1 MIPFQTDTRRK
12 KGKLSLLF
20 VLITCRREA
29 TKGNGSMYCISVSH
43 KKAPVNIPEKFALG
57 KEEKIQFIR
66 KLKGNP
72 EISGCV
78 VLCTC
83 NRSEIY
89 ITGTRKAIG
98 ELQKEVAE
106 FKNLPLQEL
115 LKYLNLYSG
124 DRAIGHLFKV
134 CCGFDSMVLGED
146 EILGQV
152 RDAYQLSLEQN
163 GADYE
168 LNVLFQRALAAAKRI
183 KTDTNLSR
191 TPLSIATLVAN
202 EVFHFEKD
210 GVKNVMVIGMSGK
223 MGSTIT
229 KNILSKPGIQVTGTY
244 RSHKPDFVME
254 VKSDRVK
261 LVEYKDRY
269 QYMDEMDIVVSA
281 TSGPHYTVTAK
292 ELEPVLTGGKK
303 RLFMDVAVPIDM
315 DPEIR
320 KLNGISLYDI
330 DYFETLS
337 KNNTEIKMKELDR
350 ARALMEEDL
359 DAAIREMMF
368 HPYIRRMGELRQVF
382 EGRKLETV
390 LFQIRDHVSSEDL
403 KVILKTLDGLER
415 WLREE

>member
-1 MIPFQTDTRRK
+1 
-12 KGKLSLLF
+12 
-20 VLITCRREA
+20 
-29 TKGNGSMYCISVSH
+29 MYCISVSH
-43 KKAPVNIPEKFALG
+43 KKAPVNIREKFALSN
-57 KEEKIQFIR
+57 EEKAAFIQ
-66 KLKGNP
+66 KLKKNP
-72 EISGCV
+72 QISGCV

-89 ITGTRKAIG
+89 ITGSRTAIG
-98 ELQKEVAE
+98 ELQREVAE
-106 FKNLPLQEL
+106 FKNLSLQEI

-124 DRAIGHLFKV
+124 DRAIAHLFKV

-210 GVKNVMVIGMSGK
+210 GVKQVMVIGMSGK

-254 VKSDRVK
+254 VKSERVK

-269 QYMDEMDIVVSA
+269 RYMNDMDIVVSA
-281 TSGPHYTVTAK
+281 TSGPHYTVTK
-292 ELEPVLTGGKK
+292 TELDQVLTDRKK
-303 RLFMDVAVPIDM
+303 RLFIDVAVPIDM

-320 KLNGISLYDI
+320 SEEGLTLYDI

-337 KNNTEIKMKELDR
+337 KNNTEIKMRELDR

-359 DAAIREMMF
+359 DAAVREMMF
-368 HPYIRRMGELRQVF
+368 HPYIRRMGELHQAF
-382 EGRKLETV
+382 DGKKLETV
-390 LFQIRDHVSSEDL
+390 LFKIRDHVSSDDL
-403 KVILKTLDGLER
+403 KVILRTLDGLEH

>member
-1 MIPFQTDTRRK
+1 
-12 KGKLSLLF
+12 
-20 VLITCRREA
+20 
-29 TKGNGSMYCISVSH
+29 MYCISVSH
-43 KKAPVNIPEKFALG
+43 KKAPVNIREKFALSN
-57 KEEKIQFIR
+57 EEKAAFIQ
-66 KLKGNP
+66 KLKKNP
-72 EISGCV
+72 QISGCV

-89 ITGTRKAIG
+89 ITGSRTAIG
-98 ELQKEVAE
+98 ELQREVAE
-106 FKNLPLQEL
+106 FKNLSLQEI

-124 DRAIGHLFKV
+124 DRAIAHLFKV

-202 EVFHFEKD
+202 EVFHFEKE
-210 GVKNVMVIGMSGK
+210 GEKRVMVIGMSGK

-254 VKSDRVK
+254 VKSERVK

-269 QYMDEMDIVVSA
+269 QYMNDMDIVVSA
-281 TSGPHYTVTAK
+281 TSGPHYTVTK
-292 ELEPVLTGGKK
+292 TELDQVLTDRKK
-303 RLFMDVAVPIDM
+303 RLFIDVAVPIDM

-320 KLNGISLYDI
+320 SEEGLTLYDI

-337 KNNTEIKMKELDR
+337 KNNTEIKMRELDR

-368 HPYIRRMGELRQVF
+368 HPYIRRMGELHQAF
-382 EGRKLETV
+382 DGKKLETV
-390 LFQIRDHVSSEDL
+390 LFKIRDHVSSDDL
-403 KVILKTLDGLER
+403 KVILRTLDGLEH

>member
-1 MIPFQTDTRRK
+1 
-12 KGKLSLLF
+12 
-20 VLITCRREA
+20 
-29 TKGNGSMYCISVSH
+29 MYCISVSH
-43 KKAPVNIPEKFALG
+43 KKAPVNIREKFALNN
-57 KEEKIQFIR
+57 EEKIGFIR
-66 KLKGNP
+66 KLKENP

-98 ELQKEVAE
+98 ELQREVAD
-106 FKNLPLQEL
+106 FKDLSLQEL

-124 DRAIGHLFKV
+124 VRAIAHLFKV

-202 EVFHFEKD
+202 KVFHFEKD
-210 GVKNVMVIGMSGK
+210 GVKQVMVIGMSGK

-261 LVEYKDRY
+261 LVEYKDR
-269 QYMDEMDIVVSA
+269 
-281 TSGPHYTVTAK
+281 
-292 ELEPVLTGGKK
+292 
-303 RLFMDVAVPIDM
+303 
-315 DPEIR
+315 
-320 KLNGISLYDI
+320 
-330 DYFETLS
+330 
-337 KNNTEIKMKELDR
+337 
-350 ARALMEEDL
+350 
-359 DAAIREMMF
+359 
-368 HPYIRRMGELRQVF
+368 
-382 EGRKLETV
+382 
-390 LFQIRDHVSSEDL
+390 
-403 KVILKTLDGLER
+403 
-415 WLREE
+415 

>member
-1 MIPFQTDTRRK
+1 
-12 KGKLSLLF
+12 
-20 VLITCRREA
+20 
-29 TKGNGSMYCISVSH
+29 MYCISVSH
-43 KKAPVNIPEKFALG
+43 KKAPVNIREKFALSN
-57 KEEKIQFIR
+57 EEKAAFIQ
-66 KLKGNP
+66 KLKKNP
-72 EISGCV
+72 QISGCV

-89 ITGTRKAIG
+89 ITGSRTAIG
-98 ELQKEVAE
+98 ELQREVAE
-106 FKNLPLQEL
+106 FKNLSLQEI

-124 DRAIGHLFKV
+124 DRAIAHLFKV

-202 EVFHFEKD
+202 EVFHFEKE
-210 GVKNVMVIGMSGK
+210 GEKRVMVIGMSGK

-269 QYMDEMDIVVSA
+269 QYMNDMDIVVSA
-281 TSGPHYTVTAK
+281 TSGPHYTVTK
-292 ELEPVLTGGKK
+292 TELDQVLTDRKK
-303 RLFMDVAVPIDM
+303 RLFIDVAVPIDM

-320 KLNGISLYDI
+320 SEEGLTLYDI

-337 KNNTEIKMKELDR
+337 KNNTEIKMRELDR

-359 DAAIREMMF
+359 DAAVREMMF
-368 HPYIRRMGELRQVF
+368 HPYIRRMGELHQAF
-382 EGRKLETV
+382 DGKKLETV
-390 LFQIRDHVSSEDL
+390 LFKIRDHVSSDDL
-403 KVILKTLDGLER
+403 KVILRTLDGLEH

>member
-1 MIPFQTDTRRK
+1 
-12 KGKLSLLF
+12 
-20 VLITCRREA
+20 
-29 TKGNGSMYCISVSH
+29 MYCISVSH
-43 KKAPVNIPEKFALG
+43 KKAPVNIREKFALNN
-57 KEEKIQFIR
+57 EEKIGFIR
-66 KLKGNP
+66 KLKENP

-98 ELQKEVAE
+98 ELQREVAD
-106 FKNLPLQEL
+106 FKDLSLQEL

-124 DRAIGHLFKV
+124 NRAIAHLFKV

-202 EVFHFEKD
+202 KVFHFEKD
-210 GVKNVMVIGMSGK
+210 GVKQVMVIGMSGK

-229 KNILSKPGIQVTGTY
+229 KNILSKPGIRVTGTY

-269 QYMDEMDIVVSA
+269 QYMNDMDIVVSA
-281 TSGPHYTVTAK
+281 TSGPHYTVTGQ
-292 ELEPVLTGGKK
+292 ELAGVLTDSRK

-320 KLNGISLYDI
+320 KFEGLTLYDI

-368 HPYIRRMGELRQVF
+368 HPYIRRMGELRQAF
-382 EGRKLETV
+382 EGKKLETV
-390 LFQIRDHVSSEDL
+390 LFQIRDHVSSDDL
-403 KVILKTLDGLER
+403 KVILRTLDGLEQ